1 MRGEGKLVFLIDNI
15 CISAAATIVT
25 IWTWSAAK
33 NRIDFS
39 KYVYYEQREPPSW
52 KSEARRDKYLYGIAY
67 VVVLWLIRAAFLS
80 MYFRVVPKQ
89 QRFLRKFLYFNTAYA
104 AATFCANIGIQVLW
118 CLPIS
123 SVFQSG
129 EYACYVSME
138 RQPIIILFISNITS
152 DIGTSTVRFGFA
164 INILDRAVILTQ
176 NLWSITYVLN
186 YAAPVT
192 EIFFGLNMDE
202 QIQFW
207 SEMEVFTAAVAVCL
221 PSLRSFLQRRL
232 STQTLNQ
239 ALMFSQTEDQD
250 MEATPRTVAGGML
263 AQLEK
268 EAKEYGR
275 IETSTDPKGKKAGGP
290 VAEGLLA
297 QLEAE
302 AKEYDRIAVSGE
314 PPPSAQI
321 VQAGG
326 SVTAGLLAQLE
337 REAKE
342 YERIETSGEPEPR
355 PPTPPPKDR

>member
-1 MRGEGKLVFLIDNI
+1 MSIPLLTLHSLNLTGKREVYALMFV
-15 CISAAATIVT
+15 
-25 IWTWSAAK
+25 
-33 NRIDFS
+33 
-39 KYVYYEQREPPSW
+39 YVLG
-52 KSEARRDKYLYGIAY
+52 A
-67 VVVLWLIRAAFLS
+67 
-80 MYFRVVPKQ
+80 
-89 QRFLRKFLYFNTAYA
+89 
-104 AATFCANIGIQVLW
+104 
-118 CLPIS
+118 
-123 SVFQSG
+123 
-129 EYACYVSME
+129 VSM
-138 RQPIIILFISNITS
+138 TA
-152 DIGTSTVRFGFA
+152 STVRFGFA